1 MTLAILSLTGASGT
15 VTLITLAQAL
25 TVLGLPALGLTLLYL
40 GTRPELTGDRQV
52 PRGILGT
59 CFLGF
64 LVSCVL
70 ACSDGVHYLWQDH
83 GVREEIG
90 RPSVSTYFIVVG
102 NSWQAVNL
110 T

>member
-70 ACSDGVHYLWQDH
+70 A
-83 GVREEIG
+83 VRT
-90 RPSVSTYFIVVG
+90 VFIVYG
-102 NSWQAVNL
+102 KIME
-110 T
+110 